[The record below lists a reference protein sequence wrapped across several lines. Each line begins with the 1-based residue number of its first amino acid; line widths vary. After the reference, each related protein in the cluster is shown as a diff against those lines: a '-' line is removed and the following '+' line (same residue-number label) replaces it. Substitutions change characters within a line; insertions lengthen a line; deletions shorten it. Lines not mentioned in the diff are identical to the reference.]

1 MHVRFSEI
9 PKDTELR
16 CDVVVIGSG
25 AAGIPCACELIS
37 SGKDVILLESGGLEA
52 SAANQELAKGEV
64 VDSFRHGPLEQ
75 YRKRV
80 FGGTTTV
87 WGGRCAPFD
96 ERDFLKRDNVPNSGW
111 PITRGD
117 LEPFYKRAH
126 GYLFT
131 GEFDYEAKSSMED
144 GSRKVIDGLDDEIWL
159 QDRIWRFSL
168 PANLGTEFRKKLID
182 APNVRVILGSNVL
195 KLNTSGDGT
204 EIRSVDVASL
214 DGNRFRVLAKNVV
227 VAAGGLE
234 SARLL
239 MVSRDSHPNGIG
251 NDHDQLGRYYG
262 SHVSGDFGEVQF
274 MPKNVP
280 VLWEYQ
286 QTLDGVYAKRQLR
299 IKEEVQEKEGLLNL
313 RCILTHP
320 PFADASHGNGV
331 LSAAYLAKRFLKGQ
345 IPPEYSKELSEAGYH
360 SLPMHTKNVVL
371 GAFSLGRF
379 GFHWLRK
386 RILARRKYP
395 SISLKSSENCYTIHF
410 DSEQMPNPESRLM
423 LGESLDAFGQPQLK
437 VDWKY
442 SQQDVDSVVR
452 SANLLRSSL
461 EKSGSGKFKQ
471 SPEETKEMILKGF
484 GVGSH
489 HIGATRMSRNPANG
503 VVDVNCEVHGVRGL
517 YIASPS
523 VFPTGSFANP
533 VLTTVAIALRISDRI
548 NDSGNEV

>member
-1 MHVRFSEI
+1 MQIDASEI
-9 PKDTELR
+9 SKGTELD
-16 CDVVVIGSG
+16 CDVVIIGSG
-25 AAGIPCACELIS
+25 AAGIPCACELIA
-37 SGKDVILLESGGLEA
+37 SGKEVILLESGGL
-52 SAANQELAKGEV
+52 SANAATQELAKGEV
-64 VDSFRHGPLEQ
+64 VDAARHGPLEQ

-96 ERDFLKRDNVPNSGW
+96 EIDFEKRRHIPHSGW
-111 PITRGD
+111 PISRKD
-117 LEPFYKRAH
+117 LEPFYKKSQE
-126 GYLFT
+126 YLFT
-131 GEFDYEAKSSMED
+131 GEFDYDATTSIED
-144 GSRKVIDGLDDEIWL
+144 GDRPVVKGLSDEVWL

-168 PANLGTEFRKKLID
+168 PANLGAENREKLTD
-182 APNVRVILGSNVL
+182 APNVRVILNSNVL
-195 KLNTSGDGT
+195 RLNTNDGGT
-204 EIRSVDVASL
+204 DIRSVDVGCL
-214 DGNRFRVLAKNVV
+214 DGNRFRVSAKTVI

-239 MVSRDSHPNGIG
+239 MVSNDIHRNGIG
-251 NDHDQLGRYYG
+251 NEHDQLGRYYG

-274 MPKNVP
+274 FPKDSQ

-299 IKEEVQEKEGLLNL
+299 IREEIQEKEGLLNM

-320 PFADASHGNGV
+320 PFADASHGNAV

-371 GAFSLGRF
+371 GSFSLAKF
-379 GFHWLRK
+379 GLHWLK
-386 RILARRKYP
+386 DRILARRKYP
-395 SISLKSSENCYTIHF
+395 SISLKSRENCYTIHF
-410 DSEQMPNPESRLM
+410 DSEQTPNPESRVL
-423 LGESLDAFGQPQLK
+423 LGDTMDAFGQPLLK

-442 SQQDVDSVVR
+442 SQLDVDSVVR
-452 SANLLRSSL
+452 SAELLRASL
-461 EKSGSGKFKQ
+461 DECGIGKFKQ
-471 SPEETKEMILKGF
+471 TPEETKEMILKGF

-489 HIGATRMSRNPANG
+489 HIGATRMSDSPTSG
-503 VVDVNCEVHGVRGL
+503 VVDANCEVHGVKGL

-533 VLTTVAIALRISDRI
+533 VLTTVAIALRIVDR
-548 NDSGNEV
+548 VTHR